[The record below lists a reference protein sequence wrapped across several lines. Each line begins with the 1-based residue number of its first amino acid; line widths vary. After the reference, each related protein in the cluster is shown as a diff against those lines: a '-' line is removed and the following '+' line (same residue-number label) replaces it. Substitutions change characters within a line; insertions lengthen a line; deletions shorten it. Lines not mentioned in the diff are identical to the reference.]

1 MRTADFLQPA
11 PGICVDF
18 TGLEFAAVS
27 LLSREEVMGSGHIN
41 TLDIRN
47 IQNRQGSAT
56 GITIL
61 DFLLDSG
68 FLPSGTGSCTAT
80 TACVIRFCRQ
90 SFHLLSDFGAITLL
104 ISLFLR
110 KRPRAVAL

>member
-1 MRTADFLQPA
+1 
-11 PGICVDF
+11 
-18 TGLEFAAVS
+18 
-27 LLSREEVMGSGHIN
+27 MGPGHIN

-56 GITIL
+56 GVTIL
-61 DFLLDSG
+61 GFLLDGG
-68 FLPSGTGSCTAT
+68 FFSSGTGSCTAS